1 VADPTDPPTP
11 PGQQPW
17 PRTPVQP
24 PAWGP
29 GWGQAWGPPP
39 DTTPPDGRAA
49 PPWPPYYG
57 PPPPER
63 PPARN
68 PLPRPAGTPRMLRL
82 ELGLV
87 LLLAFSP
94 GILGL
99 LILALGP
106 EGSAEVEAQL
116 VPSVVS
122 IVFELF
128 LSWSPVLVVGFLLAR
143 NREGWAGIGLT
154 RFRGGDL
161 GMGLILW
168 VASFVLVL
176 VLAQLFQYFG
186 QREVDFLPEG
196 LPLWFRSVQAVLIA
210 VTAGVTEEI
219 VVRGYAQ
226 TRLEQLRAPTAV
238 IILLPTALWGVLHA
252 YQGAGAALTIFGLGL
267 MYAWYFL
274 RPRRLGPLTRDNSLF
289 APTLLVFTG
298 AGASRPASA
307 SGALED
313 QVEVDGQAVLDRDDR
328 AEAGRLDLE
337 VAHLHRELAHDLD
350 GRPVPAPLQV
360 EVHLAGHP
368 VDREPALALAADLL
382 ALDRRGRQLDGLGQL
397 QGGRRVLLRL
407 QAALADG
414 VVTAGLVA
422 GQLGQVGLDLDRL
435 HGVAG
440 HLHGPGHRGGPA
452 DRLVRAAQG
461 GQLLPDPVADI

>member
-1 VADPTDPPTP
+1 MADPTDPPTP

-39 DTTPPDGRAA
+39 DTTPPDGGAA
-49 PPWPPYYG
+49 PPWQPYYG

-116 VPSVVS
+116 VPSLVS

-154 RFRGGDL
+154 RFRAGDL

-267 MYAWYFL
+267 MYAWYFQ
-274 RPRRLGPLTRDNSLF
+274 RTRRLWPLILAHILF
-289 APTLLVFTG
+289 DATQLVFIL
-298 AGASRPASA
+298 AGA
-307 SGALED
+307 
-313 QVEVDGQAVLDRDDR
+313 
-328 AEAGRLDLE
+328 
-337 VAHLHRELAHDLD
+337 
-350 GRPVPAPLQV
+350 
-360 EVHLAGHP
+360 
-368 VDREPALALAADLL
+368 
-382 ALDRRGRQLDGLGQL
+382 
-397 QGGRRVLLRL
+397 
-407 QAALADG
+407 
-414 VVTAGLVA
+414 
-422 GQLGQVGLDLDRL
+422 
-435 HGVAG
+435 
-440 HLHGPGHRGGPA
+440 
-452 DRLVRAAQG
+452 
-461 GQLLPDPVADI
+461 

>member
-17 PRTPVQP
+17 PRTPAQP

-39 DTTPPDGRAA
+39 DGGAA
-49 PPWPPYYG
+49 PPRTAPPGAPYR
-57 PPPPER
+57 PPPER

-68 PLPRPAGTPRMLRL
+68 PLPRPAGSPRMLRL

-99 LILALGP
+99 LLLALGP
-106 EGSAEVEAQL
+106 EGTAPTETQVL
-116 VPSVVS
+116 PSLVS
-122 IVFELF
+122 ILFELF
-128 LSWSPVLVVGFLLAR
+128 LSWTPVLVVGFLLAR

-154 RFRGGDL
+154 RFRPGDL
-161 GMGLILW
+161 GMGAVLW
-168 VASFVLVL
+168 VASFILVL

-196 LPLWFRSVQAVLIA
+196 LPLWFRSLQAVLIA

-238 IILLPTALWGVLHA
+238 IILLPTALWGVLHV

-267 MYAWYFL
+267 MYAWYFQ
-274 RPRRLGPLTRDNSLF
+274 RTRRLWPLILAHILF
-289 APTLLVFTG
+289 DATQLVFIL
-298 AGASRPASA
+298 AGA
-307 SGALED
+307 
-313 QVEVDGQAVLDRDDR
+313 
-328 AEAGRLDLE
+328 
-337 VAHLHRELAHDLD
+337 
-350 GRPVPAPLQV
+350 
-360 EVHLAGHP
+360 
-368 VDREPALALAADLL
+368 
-382 ALDRRGRQLDGLGQL
+382 
-397 QGGRRVLLRL
+397 
-407 QAALADG
+407 
-414 VVTAGLVA
+414 
-422 GQLGQVGLDLDRL
+422 
-435 HGVAG
+435 
-440 HLHGPGHRGGPA
+440 
-452 DRLVRAAQG
+452 
-461 GQLLPDPVADI
+461 